1 MPSPYLDEKRRVA
14 EMKRWVNIF
23 LALVILALI
32 SSGCA
37 GGMKSG
43 AGFDSYENPG
53 FTTNSGP
60 HSLEYY
66 QMFGY

>member
-1 MPSPYLDEKRRVA
+1 MKKYLNVFLVLA
-14 EMKRWVNIF
+14 V
-23 LALVILALI
+23 LALF

-37 GGMKSG
+37 GPSKTSG
-43 AGFDSYENPG
+43 GYSPYENPG

-60 HSLEYY
+60 HSEGYY